1 MGHITKVYG
10 NIIGATWKTEDY
22 HKLQRLNKTIIS
34 NLPLDDNVYP
44 WITRNMFLV
53 PDPDKDKMYREQV
66 IVFGASYKSVED
78 DWTQWLEKFES
89 ILIKLYWTSA
99 IIHLETEL
107 MGKYTYEWTIKINQ
121 VENWFLEVPKP
132 VQEWKFEGGPRSFV

>member
-10 NIIGATWKTEDY
+10 NIVGATWKTEDY

-34 NLPLDDNVYP
+34 NLPSDDNVFP

-53 PDPDKDKMYREQV
+53 PDPEKDKMYREQI

-78 DWTQWLEKFES
+78 YWSEWLDKFEDV
-89 ILIKLYWTSA
+89 LKKLYWTSA
-99 IIHLETEL
+99 TIHLETEL
-107 MGKYTYEWTIKINQ
+107 MEKYTYEWTIEIHQ
-121 VENWFLEVPKP
+121 TENWFLEIPKP
-132 VQEWKFEGGPRSFV
+132 ISKWKFEGGPRTFV